1 VPDADRWRAGP
12 LGLGDPGTVGALGE
26 LLRGQGFDDTTL
38 KAATGARG
46 DFVTPTP
53 SDLPIVLRQ
62 LKAGPRLATLTK
74 LLLLNMRVPA
84 DEASEAVAPVE
95 LERLV
100 AVGLLRREGGDV
112 IGCVRFVP
120 HEDLVYACDLF
131 ELEEAGKDPEYVAPV
146 NPSSLSLDML
156 TVRRP
161 VETLLDVGT
170 GPGFQALRGARHAK
184 RVVATDLNPRALNY
198 AAFNAQLNGIDG
210 IDFRLGS
217 LFEPVAGERFEQVL
231 CNPPYVI
238 SPDSEFLY
246 RDSGR
251 DGDALCREVVRGSAE
266 HLEEGAISQTLVS
279 WILKD
284 GEEWSA
290 PLRRWVEGLGCDAF
304 IFHFKTDQPL
314 DTAAVQRPV
323 LFSHDPAYIS
333 ETLDRWLA
341 YYRRLGADALG
352 YGAVVLRRRSGAE
365 NWVRSEQ
372 LAVTRAAVAGDH
384 VARLFAAEDLLHSL
398 DSPEAVLDQ
407 RLVLRE
413 PHTLVQEFELSDGA
427 WGASDAMLSLD
438 RGLGF
443 QGSVDPP
450 TIRLLPL
457 LDGKRTVRDALG
469 EVAVGFNMG
478 EPPEHREAFIRAGVP
493 IVTRFVALGFLE
505 TADVS

>member
-1 VPDADRWRAGP
+1 VPDQRWREGP
-12 LGLGDPGTVGALGE
+12 LRLDDPAAVGALGAV
-26 LLRGQGFDDTTL
+26 LREAGFEDETL
-38 KAATGARG
+38 KKATGARG

-53 SDLPIVLRQ
+53 NDLPIVLRQ
-62 LKAGPRLATLTK
+62 LKAGPRLATLAK
-74 LLLLNMRVPA
+74 LLLLNLRVP
-84 DEASEAVAPVE
+84 EAEAREALAPVE
-95 LERLV
+95 LERLET
-100 AVGLLRREGGDV
+100 VGLLRRDGGDV
-112 IGCVRFVP
+112 LGTVRLVP
-120 HEDLVYACDLF
+120 HEDFVYACDLF

-161 VETLLDVGT
+161 VATLLDVGT
-170 GPGFQALRGARHAK
+170 GPGFQALRGSRHAQ

-198 AAFNAQLNGIDG
+198 AAFNAQLNGIEH

-217 LFEPVAGERFEQVL
+217 LFEPVEGERFEQVL

-251 DGDALCREVVRGSAE
+251 EGDALCREVVQQSAE
-266 HLEEGAISQTLVS
+266 YLEEGAISQTLVS
-279 WILKD
+279 WMLQD

-290 PLRRWVEGLGCDAF
+290 PLRRWVEGLGCDA
-304 IFHFKTDQPL
+304 ILFHFKTDTPL

-323 LFSHDPAYIS
+323 LFSHDPAYIA

-352 YGAVVLRRRSGAE
+352 YGAVVLRRRTGAE
-365 NWVRSEQ
+365 NWVRAEQ
-372 LAVTRAAVAGDH
+372 LAVSRAGIAGEH
-384 VARLFAAEDLLHSL
+384 VARLFRAQDLLESL
-398 DSPEAVLDQ
+398 ESPEAVLDR
-407 RLVLRE
+407 RLVLE
-413 PHTLVQEFELSDGA
+413 KPHTLVQEFELGDGS
-427 WGASDAMLSLD
+427 WSASDATLSLD

-457 LDGKRTVRDALG
+457 LDGTRTVRDALG
-469 EVAVGFNMG
+469 EVAEGFGMG

-493 IVTRFVALGFLE
+493 IVTRFVALGFLAP
-505 TADVS
+505 ADAS